1 MAALF
6 DTVFENKKTSHE
18 IHISHMEKQLHK
30 GQDYITSGDNFIWGF
45 DGHANNDIINKIREL
60 NLNYFIDVNEPT
72 LTLSKYLDN
81 NVEIP
86 TNLSSG
92 STSFLVKKDGDEI
105 IIEWVGDSQI
115 AVFEKTQNETVQ
127 GYKMVFMSEPDKWDK
142 QGEEERLKKMNPD
155 IYSSPSKDI
164 KIVSPDTVEM
174 IDTFYVNF
182 PSGLKLATSQA
193 LGHNG
198 ETGCVPNKK
207 TIQIVEGTTYR
218 IVSGSDGFWQLVL
231 TDNIDDFNILTTKPC
246 HELLTL
252 AVNRWNSNE
261 WKCYNYNNNNNDD
274 NIEPTVCGFGN
285 CKDDVCVGIMD
296 IISV

>member
-45 DGHANNDIINKIREL
+45 DGHANDYIINKIREL
-60 NLNYFIDVNEPT
+60 NLNYFIDVSEPT

-81 NVEIP
+81 NVKIP
-86 TNLSSG
+86 NNLSSG
-92 STSFLVKKDGDEI
+92 STSFLVKKTDDEI

-115 AVFEKTQNETVQ
+115 AVFEKKENETH
-127 GYKMVFMSEPDKWDK
+127 YKMIFISEPDKWDK
-142 QGEEERLKKMNPD
+142 QGEEERLIKMNPD
-155 IYSSPSKDI
+155 IYASPSKDI
-164 KIVSPDTVEM
+164 KIVSTDTVEM
-174 IDTFYVNF
+174 TDTFYVNF

-198 ETGCVPNKK
+198 ETGCTPNKK
-207 TIQIVEGTTYR
+207 IIPIVGGTTYR
-218 IVSGSDGFWQLVL
+218 VVSGSDGFWQLVL
-231 TDNIDDFNILTTKPC
+231 TNNTDDFNILTTKPC
-246 HELLTL
+246 EELLAL

-261 WKCYNYNNNNNDD
+261 WKCYNYINDD
-274 NIEPTVCGFGN
+274 NNDNNEPTVCGFGN

-296 IISV
+296 IILV